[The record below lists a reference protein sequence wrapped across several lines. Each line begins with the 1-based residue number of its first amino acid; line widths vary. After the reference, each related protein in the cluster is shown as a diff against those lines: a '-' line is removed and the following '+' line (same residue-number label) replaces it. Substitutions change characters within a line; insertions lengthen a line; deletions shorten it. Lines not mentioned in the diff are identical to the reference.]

1 MRNSLNFYSTVWTS
15 LQNKKCVIPVLSVD
29 KIVEIL
35 FFTVATGVD
44 VSVDGNM
51 NENAARVKH
60 GWRKRLARCVSHP
73 WNQAWWAKF
82 HVREF
87 PQLISP
93 VLGGFFSWYSGF
105 PPSLKSTQIGDLR
118 PLVYQYITVTC
129 YPHKIK
135 TLQLLLKYLVVH
147 YISRNN
153 TYITSSISKHC
164 MPQLYRLKK
173 DFVGLTAR
181 SLRFVDKTSGRSL
194 LTLWLCCHYIKK

>member
-29 KIVEIL
+29 KIVEI
-35 FFTVATGVD
+35 FTTGVD

-51 NENAARVKH
+51 NENAARMKH

-93 VLGGFFSWYSGF
+93 VLRGFFSGYSGF

-118 PLVYQYITVTC
+118 PLVYQYIHITVTC

-135 TLQLLLKYLVVH
+135 TLQLLKYLVVH

-153 TYITSSISKHC
+153 TYITSSIS
-164 MPQLYRLKK
+164 
-173 DFVGLTAR
+173 
-181 SLRFVDKTSGRSL
+181 SLS
-194 LTLWLCCHYIKK
+194 